1 VLTSSGSIEPLW
13 RRNRTIDRAL
23 RLGTDLLTRLAITLL
38 LGIATCLAL
47 ACAISVPEGVTA
59 ARLIAA
65 AEDPVELSELRLD
78 HGLDGAVAN
87 REIEQAIA
95 GGDVELARSFLELA
109 AERNISINPVLIQK
123 IEQAER
129 DAATASSRIGSFTRG
144 FVTGKPEDVA
154 SAAGM
159 LTGDLF
165 VFGDIRD
172 AVREGWHGLR
182 GEQVDKVVLGL
193 AGTGIA
199 ITAGVYASAGLA
211 APARAGLSVV
221 KAARRGGHIGAPLV
235 RLLRMETRE
244 GVTQFASNLGRVQS
258 RAGMRGAFDALKIA
272 EHPQDAAKLA
282 RLAEAKGTKT
292 RAIVKLLGR
301 GAIVLTGALFDL
313 ALWVFWAVLNLLAFC
328 AACKRAVE
336 RMTLRH
342 CRRRRANRLREIA
355 AAA

>member
-1 VLTSSGSIEPLW
+1 
-13 RRNRTIDRAL
+13 
-23 RLGTDLLTRLAITLL
+23 
-38 LGIATCLAL
+38 
-47 ACAISVPEGVTA
+47 
-59 ARLIAA
+59 
-65 AEDPVELSELRLD
+65 
-78 HGLDGAVAN
+78 
-87 REIEQAIA
+87 
-95 GGDVELARSFLELA
+95 
-109 AERNISINPVLIQK
+109 
-123 IEQAER
+123 
-129 DAATASSRIGSFTRG
+129 
-144 FVTGKPEDVA
+144 
-154 SAAGM
+154 
-159 LTGDLF
+159 
-165 VFGDIRD
+165 
-172 AVREGWHGLR
+172 
-182 GEQVDKVVLGL
+182 
-193 AGTGIA
+193 
-199 ITAGVYASAGLA
+199 
-211 APARAGLSVV
+211 
-221 KAARRGGHIGAPLV
+221 
-235 RLLRMETRE
+235 METRE